1 MGSMEV
7 TNKKPAYSP
16 GFLLTFFKLLLKI
29 RRGFNQKLL
38 VMVVHMDDPLLEV
51 KGVHKT
57 FDGVVH
63 ALKGVDLEA
72 RENEIVGVV
81 GENGAGKSTLMK
93 ILVGVYTPDKGEL
106 FHKGRSIPFPKNPKE
121 AAKRGISIVYQ
132 ENGVI
137 PWLRVYQ
144 FLFLGHEDKYVKFMR
159 LQTDIMRQQAREI
172 LEELHVVC
180 NVDAFMHELPL
191 STQKMIEIAR
201 AILGVRLE
209 REDGS
214 TTPIIILDEPT
225 SPLTDEERRE
235 LFKDLIGMKKNA
247 SFIFISH
254 IIPEVM
260 EFTDRVYVLRDGN
273 LVAHYDLSRE
283 KMTEEDLF
291 RAIVGRKS
299 SEYVSSFEVGEV
311 STREVLLSAEN
322 LTKTGHYYDISFELR
337 KGTCIGFFGPSGSGK
352 TQIIRTIAGLMSYD
366 DGELMVKNNV
376 LKADELPHERLMRG
390 IGYFS
395 GETGKELFLN
405 WSIAKNIS
413 IINIAKVIGKFIP
426 VIRFRSEK
434 EMAERIVEKLE
445 IKAPSVTTDC
455 YSLSGGNKQKVSVGK
470 WLERNPEI
478 LLLDDPTIG
487 IDVGARED
495 IYKVLLEMK
504 KRGISMILVSDEPK
518 EYFILCDK
526 IMFVLD
532 GKVHKIMGPEEFRKV
547 MST

>member
-1 MGSMEV
+1 MN
-7 TNKKPAYSP
+7 NK
-16 GFLLTFFKLLLKI
+16 
-29 RRGFNQKLL
+29 
-38 VMVVHMDDPLLEV
+38 LLEV
-51 KGVHKT
+51 KEVYKT

-63 ALKGVDLEA
+63 ALNGVSIET

-93 ILVGVYTPDKGEL
+93 ILVGVYSPDKGEMY
-106 FHKGRSIPFPKNPKE
+106 HRGRLIPFPRSPKE

-137 PWLRVYQ
+137 PWLKVYQ
-144 FLFLGHEDKYVKFMR
+144 FLFLGYEDKYIKFLK
-159 LQTDIMRQQAREI
+159 LQMDKMKEQACKI
-172 LEELHVVC
+172 LEELHVACEVE
-180 NVDAFMHELPL
+180 AFMHELPL
-191 STQKMIEIAR
+191 STQKMVEIAR

-209 REDGS
+209 SEDGD

-225 SPLTDEERRE
+225 SPLTDDECKE
-235 LFKDLIGMKKNA
+235 LFRYLLKMKENA

-260 EFTDRVYVLRDGN
+260 EFTDRVHVLRDGS
-273 LVAHYDLSRE
+273 LVAKYDLSRE

-299 SEYVSSFEVGEV
+299 SEYISISEN
-311 STREVLLSAEN
+311 REVRDEEVVLSAKN
-322 LTKTGHYYDISFELR
+322 LTKSGHFYNISFDLY
-337 KGTCIGFFGPSGSGK
+337 KGTCIGFFGPAGSGK
-352 TQIIRTIAGLMSYD
+352 SKIIRTLAGLMDYD
-366 DGELMVKNNV
+366 DGELTAKDQNF
-376 LKADELPHERLMRG
+376 KSDELPHVRLERG

-413 IINIAKVIGKFIP
+413 IINMEKILGKIVP
-426 VIRFRSEK
+426 IIRFSAEK
-434 EMAERIVEKLE
+434 KMANNIVQKLE
-445 IKAPSVTTDC
+445 IKAPSVGTDC
-455 YSLSGGNKQKVSVGK
+455 YALSGGNKQKVSVGK
-470 WLERNPEI
+470 WLERNPAI

-495 IYKVLLEMK
+495 IYEVLLEMK
-504 KRGISMILVSDEPK
+504 KKGISMILVSDEPK
-518 EYFILCDK
+518 EYSILCDK
-526 IMFVLD
+526 IMFVMD
-532 GKVHKIMGPEEFRKV
+532 GRIQKVLGPEEFRKV

>member
-1 MGSMEV
+1 M
-7 TNKKPAYSP
+7 NDK
-16 GFLLTFFKLLLKI
+16 
-29 RRGFNQKLL
+29 
-38 VMVVHMDDPLLEV
+38 LLEV
-51 KGVHKT
+51 KEVYKT

-63 ALKGVDLEA
+63 ALKGVSIEA
-72 RENEIVGVV
+72 RKNEIVGVV

-93 ILVGVYTPDKGEL
+93 ILVGVYTPDRGEL
-106 FHKGRSIPFPKNPKE
+106 YHKGKLVPFPQNPKE

-144 FLFLGHEDKYVKFMR
+144 FLFLGHEDKYIKVLR
-159 LQTDIMRQQAREI
+159 LQMDRMKEQACEI
-172 LEELHVVC
+172 LQELHVDC
-180 NVDAFMHELPL
+180 QVDAYMHELPL

-209 REDGS
+209 SEDND
-214 TTPIIILDEPT
+214 TTPVIILDEPT
-225 SPLTDEERRE
+225 APLTDDECKK
-235 LFKDLIGMKKNA
+235 LFTDLLKMKKNA

-260 EFTDRVYVLRDGN
+260 EYTDRVHVLRDGN
-273 LVAHYDLSRE
+273 LVAQYDLSQE

-291 RAIVGRKS
+291 KAIVGRES
-299 SEYVSSFEVGEV
+299 TEYISRTEEKEERGGDVV
-311 STREVLLSAEN
+311 LSARE
-322 LTKTGHYYDISFELR
+322 LTKQGHYYDVSFDLHR
-337 KGTCIGFFGPSGSGK
+337 GSCIGFFGPAGSGK
-352 TQIIRTIAGLMSYD
+352 SRIIRTIAGLTDFDGGALVAD
-366 DGELMVKNNV
+366 DQQCKS
-376 LKADELPHERLMRG
+376 DELPHVRLSRG

-413 IINIAKVIGKFIP
+413 IINMEKVLGKITR
-426 VIRFRSEK
+426 VIQFSAEK
-434 EMAERIVEKLE
+434 KMADKIMQKLE
-445 IKAPSVTTDC
+445 IKAPSVSTDC

-470 WLERNPEI
+470 WLERNPNI

-495 IYKVLLEMK
+495 IYQVLLEMK
-504 KRGISMILVSDEPK
+504 KSGISMILVSDEPK
-518 EYFILCDK
+518 EYYILCDR
-526 IMFVLD
+526 IMFVME
-532 GKVHKIMGPEEFRKV
+532 GRIQQVIGPEEFRKV

>member
-1 MGSMEV
+1 MV
-7 TNKKPAYSP
+7 KPMND
-16 GFLLTFFKLLLKI
+16 K
-29 RRGFNQKLL
+29 
-38 VMVVHMDDPLLEV
+38 LLEV
-51 KGVHKT
+51 KEIYKT
-57 FDGVVH
+57 FDGVVQ
-63 ALKGVDLEA
+63 ALKGVSIEA
-72 RENEIVGVV
+72 REKEIVGVV

-93 ILVGVYTPDKGEL
+93 ILVGVYSPDSGEL
-106 FHKGRSIPFPKNPKE
+106 YHKGIRVPFPRNPNE

-137 PWLRVYQ
+137 PWLKVYQ
-144 FLFLGHEDKYVKFMR
+144 FLFLGHEDKYIKFMK
-159 LQTDIMRQQAREI
+159 LQMDRMKEQACEI
-172 LEELHVVC
+172 LEELHVGC
-180 NVDAFMHELPL
+180 NVEAFMHELPL

-209 REDGS
+209 SEDGN

-225 SPLTDEERRE
+225 SPLTDDERKE
-235 LFKDLIGMKKNA
+235 LFRDLLKMKENA

-260 EFTDRVYVLRDGN
+260 EFTDRVHVLRDGN
-273 LVAHYDLSRE
+273 LVAQYDLSRE

-299 SEYVSSFEVGEV
+299 SEYIARSEEREPGSTEVV
-311 STREVLLSAEN
+311 LSAKN
-322 LTKTGHYYDISFELR
+322 LTKSGHYYDVSFDLH
-337 KGTCIGFFGPSGSGK
+337 KGTCVGFFGPAGSGK
-352 TQIIRTIAGLMSYD
+352 SQIIRTIAGLLNYD
-366 DGELMVKNNV
+366 GGELKAKNQE
-376 LKADELPHERLMRG
+376 LKADELPHVRLTRG

-413 IINIAKVIGKFIP
+413 IINMEKILGKVIP
-426 VIRFRSEK
+426 VIHYSTERK
-434 EMAERIVEKLE
+434 MAENIMQKLE
-445 IKAPSVTTDC
+445 IKAQSAGTEC

-470 WLERNPEI
+470 WLERNPDI

-495 IYKVLLEMK
+495 IYEVLLEMK
-504 KRGISMILVSDEPK
+504 RKGISMILVSDEPK
-518 EYFILCDK
+518 EYSILCDR
-526 IMFVLD
+526 IMFVMD
-532 GKVHKIMGPEEFRKV
+532 GKIQKVLGPDEFRKV

>member
-1 MGSMEV
+1 M
-7 TNKKPAYSP
+7 
-16 GFLLTFFKLLLKI
+16 
-29 RRGFNQKLL
+29 
-38 VMVVHMDDPLLEV
+38 EV
-51 KGVHKT
+51 KGVSKT

-63 ALKGVDLEA
+63 ALNGVSIVA

-93 ILVGVYTPDKGEL
+93 ILVGVYSPDKGEMY
-106 FHKGRSIPFPKNPKE
+106 HKGRLVPFPKNPKE

-137 PWLRVYQ
+137 PWLKVYQ
-144 FLFLGHEDKYVKFMR
+144 FLFLGHEDKYIKFMK
-159 LQTDIMRQQAREI
+159 LQMDRMKEKACEI
-172 LEELHVVC
+172 LEELHVAC
-180 NVDAFMHELPL
+180 DFNAFMHELSL
-191 STQKMIEIAR
+191 SNQKMIEIAR

-209 REDGS
+209 SENDD
-214 TTPIIILDEPT
+214 TIPIIILDEPT
-225 SPLTDEERRE
+225 APLTDEERKK
-235 LFKDLIGMKKNA
+235 LFRDLLGMKKNA
-247 SFIFISH
+247 TFIFISH

-260 EFTDRVYVLRDGN
+260 EFTDRVHVLRDGN
-273 LVAHYDLSRE
+273 LIAQYDLSKE

-299 SEYVSSFEVGEV
+299 SDYISRVENKEVVGE
-311 STREVLLSAEN
+311 EVVFAAKN
-322 LTKTGHYYDISFELR
+322 MTKNGHYYDISFELN
-337 KGTCIGFFGPSGSGK
+337 KGTCIGFFGTSGSGK
-352 TQIIRTIAGLMSYD
+352 SKIIRTVAGLENFD
-366 DGELMVKNNV
+366 RGELTAKDQG
-376 LKADELPHERLMRG
+376 LKADELPHVRLGKG

-413 IINIAKVIGKFIP
+413 IINMEKILGKPIP
-426 VIRFRSEK
+426 VIRFNAERK
-434 EMAERIVEKLE
+434 MAEKIVQKLE

-470 WLERNPEI
+470 WLERNPDI

-495 IYKVLLEMK
+495 IYEVLLEMK
-504 KRGISMILVSDEPK
+504 KQGISMILVSDEPK
-518 EYFILCDK
+518 EYSILCDK
-526 IMFVLD
+526 IMFVMD
-532 GKVHKIMGPEEFRKV
+532 GRIQKVLGPEEFRKV

>member
-1 MGSMEV
+1 MV
-7 TNKKPAYSP
+7 KPMND
-16 GFLLTFFKLLLKI
+16 K
-29 RRGFNQKLL
+29 
-38 VMVVHMDDPLLEV
+38 LLEV
-51 KGVHKT
+51 KEVYKT
-57 FDGVVH
+57 FDRVVH
-63 ALKGVDLEA
+63 ALNGVSIEA

-93 ILVGVYTPDKGEL
+93 ILVGVYSPDKGEMY
-106 FHKGRSIPFPKNPKE
+106 HKGRMVPFPRNPKE

-137 PWLRVYQ
+137 PWLKVFQ
-144 FLFLGHEDKYVKFMR
+144 FLFLGHEDKYIKFMT
-159 LQTDIMRQQAREI
+159 LQMDRMKEKACEV
-172 LEELHVVC
+172 LEELHVPC
-180 NVDAFMHELPL
+180 NVEAFMHELPL

-209 REDGS
+209 SEEED

-225 SPLTDEERRE
+225 SPLTDDECKE
-235 LFKDLIGMKKNA
+235 LFRDLLNMKKNA

-260 EFTDRVYVLRDGN
+260 EFTDRVHVLRDGN
-273 LVAHYDLSRE
+273 LVAQYDLSRG

-299 SEYVSSFEVGEV
+299 SEYISRSEDREALGEEVI
-311 STREVLLSAEN
+311 LSAKN
-322 LTKTGHYYDISFELR
+322 LTKSGHFYDVSFDLH
-337 KGTCIGFFGPSGSGK
+337 KGTCMGFFGPAGSGK
-352 TQIIRTIAGLMSYD
+352 SRIIRTIAGLMSYD
-366 DGELMVKNNV
+366 EGELKARDQV
-376 LKADELPHERLMRG
+376 LKADELPHVRLARG

-413 IINIAKVIGKFIP
+413 IINIEKILGKLIP
-426 VIRFRSEK
+426 VIHFNAERK
-434 EMAERIVEKLE
+434 MAENIMQKLE
-445 IKAPSVTTDC
+445 IKAPSVGTDC

-470 WLERNPEI
+470 WLERNPYI

-495 IYKVLLEMK
+495 IYEVLLEMK
-504 KRGISMILVSDEPK
+504 KKGISMILVSDEPK
-518 EYFILCDK
+518 EYSILCDK
-526 IMFVLD
+526 IMFVMD
-532 GKVHKIMGPEEFRKV
+532 GRIQKVLGPEEFRKV

>member
-1 MGSMEV
+1 MNDE
-7 TNKKPAYSP
+7 
-16 GFLLTFFKLLLKI
+16 
-29 RRGFNQKLL
+29 
-38 VMVVHMDDPLLEV
+38 LLEV
-51 KGVHKT
+51 KEVYKT

-63 ALKGVDLEA
+63 ALKGVSIEA

-93 ILVGVYTPDKGEL
+93 ILVGVYSPDKGEL
-106 FHKGRSIPFPKNPKE
+106 YYKGKMVPFPRNPKE

-137 PWLRVYQ
+137 PWLKVYQ
-144 FLFLGHEDKYVKFMR
+144 FLFLCHEDKYIKFFK
-159 LQTDIMRQQAREI
+159 LQTDIMKEQACEI
-172 LEELHVVC
+172 LEELHVACDVE
-180 NVDAFMHELPL
+180 AFMHELPL
-191 STQKMIEIAR
+191 SNQKMIEITR

-209 REDGS
+209 SEDDD

-225 SPLTDEERRE
+225 APLTDDECKE
-235 LFKDLIGMKKNA
+235 LFRDLLKMKKNA

-260 EFTDRVYVLRDGN
+260 EFTDRVHVLRDGN
-273 LVAHYDLSRE
+273 LVAQYDLSRE

-299 SEYVSSFEVGEV
+299 SEYILRSEDREVSGGEV
-311 STREVLLSAEN
+311 VLSAKN
-322 LTKTGHYYDISFELR
+322 LTKSGHFYDVSFDLH
-337 KGTCIGFFGPSGSGK
+337 KGNCIGFFGPAGSGK
-352 TQIIRTIAGLMSYD
+352 SKIIRTIAGLMNYEE
-366 DGELMVKNNV
+366 GE
-376 LKADELPHERLMRG
+376 LKADELPHVRLARG

-413 IINIAKVIGKFIP
+413 IINMEKILGKIIP
-426 VIRFRSEK
+426 VIHFSAERK
-434 EMAERIVEKLE
+434 MAENIVQKLE
-445 IKAPSVTTDC
+445 IKAPSVGSDC

-470 WLERNPEI
+470 WLERNPDI

-487 IDVGARED
+487 IDVGSRED
-495 IYKVLLEMK
+495 IYEVLLEMK
-504 KRGISMILVSDEPK
+504 KKDISMILVSDEPK
-518 EYFILCDK
+518 EYLILCDR
-526 IMFVLD
+526 IMFVMD
-532 GKVHKIMGPEEFRKV
+532 GRIQKVLGPEEFRKV